1 MRVSSRA
8 PFFVG
13 LLSGGLHLWS
23 PPAAADDSSLDEV
36 DLEALF
42 EGPVEAATAEVERPP
57 VEATRRELEEEELT
71 TMPGTRGDALRA
83 IEVLPGVA
91 RVPFASSEGPPP
103 LRGSAGFDSRVL
115 LDGVP
120 VPLLY
125 HFGGLT
131 SFFNSHL
138 LESVELLPGN
148 HSSRFGRSSAGIVD
162 AHVRTQHPDELRAAL
177 ELSLLDNQA
186 WFEAP
191 LGSETSIALAAR
203 RSNIDLVF
211 SSLVPE
217 DTLSATVAPVYYDY
231 QALVRHRWSRST
243 QVRVLG
249 YGSRDHM
256 KLLFADPNQDD
267 PALHGAM
274 EGRLEFHRLQ
284 AHVDSDLGAD
294 VQQRLTVS
302 GGPRVLLQKLGDLRA
317 RMDSVD
323 LYGRADWSVHTHE
336 RLRVDV
342 GLDVETEF
350 FSGTYS
356 GPMPS
361 VDGDLDNEGPLGT
374 LEMATVTGSLELVRP
389 GGYVELSYRPHD
401 DVLLVP
407 GVRTDFQYEA
417 ERWSVDPRLAARW
430 QATPQFVAKAAVG
443 AFTRPVDYYLLLP
456 EIGNPRVA
464 PERTVQGSVG
474 FEADPDPRLHI
485 DVDVFAKDWRNRIV
499 STPGGAP
506 PRFENAGLGRA
517 HGFEILVRAQP
528 LPDLRTLAA
537 YTLSRS
543 RRDDGAGWRIYEGD
557 QTHNLS
563 LVATYDLGAGWQLG
577 GRFRY
582 VTGNPD
588 TPIVGSVYAAE
599 LDQHRPIHGA
609 FGSRRLPAFHQLDV
623 RIDKRWELGPVALTT
638 YLEVLNAYNAQN
650 EEGVA
655 YSYDYATSEPVTGL
669 PLFPNLGLRG
679 EL

>member
-8 PFFVG
+8 LF
-13 LLSGGLHLWS
+13 LASGLHLWAA
-23 PPAAADDSSLDEV
+23 PAIADDDAFGDV
-36 DLEALF
+36 DVDALF
-42 EGPVEAATAEVERPP
+42 EGPVETATAEVETPP
-57 VEATRRELEEEELT
+57 TEATRRELEEEELT

-91 RVPFASSEGPPP
+91 RMPFGANDGPPP
-103 LRGSAGFDSRVL
+103 LRGSGPFESRVL

-138 LESVELLPGN
+138 LESVELRPGN

-162 AHVRTQHPDELRAAL
+162 AHVRSAHPEDLHAAL

-186 WFEAP
+186 WIEAP
-191 LGSETSIALAAR
+191 LGAETSVALAAR

-217 DTLSATVAPVYYDY
+217 DTLSATAAPVYYDY
-231 QALVRHRWSRST
+231 QALVRHRLSRST
-243 QVRVLG
+243 RVRVLG

-267 PALHGAM
+267 PALHGQV

-284 AHVDSDLGAD
+284 AHVDSDVGSS
-294 VQQRLTVS
+294 VQQRLTLS
-302 GGPRVLLQKLGDLRA
+302 GGPRVMLQNLGDLRA

-323 LYGRADWSVHTHE
+323 LYGRADWSVHAHE
-336 RLRVDV
+336 RLRADF
-342 GLDVETEF
+342 GIDVETEF

-374 LEMATVTGSLELVRP
+374 LEMATVTRSIEIVRP
-389 GGYVELSYRPHD
+389 GGYAELAYRPHD

-430 QATPQFVAKAAVG
+430 QATPKFVAKAAVG
-443 AFTRPVDYYLLLP
+443 AFTRPVDYYLLIP

-464 PERTVQGSVG
+464 PERTVQGSLG
-474 FEADPDPRLHI
+474 FEVDPDPRLHL
-485 DVDVFAKDWRNRIV
+485 DFDAFAKYWPNRIV

-506 PRFENAGLGRA
+506 PRFRNAGHGRA
-517 HGFEILVRAQP
+517 HGFEVLLRARP
-528 LPDLRTLAA
+528 TPDLMALAA

-543 RRDDGAGWRIYEGD
+543 QRDDGDGWRIYEGD

-599 LDQHRPIHGA
+599 LDQYRPVFGA
-609 FGSRRLPAFHQLDV
+609 FGSSRLPAFHQLDV

-650 EEGVA
+650 EEGVT
-655 YSYDYATSEPVTGL
+655 YSYDYATSEPATGL
-669 PLFPNLGLRG
+669 PIFPNLGVRG